1 MTKKMEQCLKIVI
14 FPYINSLTLRI
25 SNKIM
30 IYFLYCIL
38 NISFAKFHY
47 NLTKQRYLNIPLK
60 NRAVSHK
67 NSFNIGLCGPLRSLS
82 GQERQLRWLSH
93 TLGLKTGSCGIQ
105 LGVQHSRKT
114 QEQVDPM
121 LFVCLM

>member
-1 MTKKMEQCLKIVI
+1 MTKKMELCLKIVI

-30 IYFLYCIL
+30 VYFLYCIL
-38 NISFAKFHY
+38 NISFAKFHC

-67 NSFNIGLCGPLRSLS
+67 NNF
-82 GQERQLRWLSH
+82 
-93 TLGLKTGSCGIQ
+93 
-105 LGVQHSRKT
+105 
-114 QEQVDPM
+114 
-121 LFVCLM
+121 